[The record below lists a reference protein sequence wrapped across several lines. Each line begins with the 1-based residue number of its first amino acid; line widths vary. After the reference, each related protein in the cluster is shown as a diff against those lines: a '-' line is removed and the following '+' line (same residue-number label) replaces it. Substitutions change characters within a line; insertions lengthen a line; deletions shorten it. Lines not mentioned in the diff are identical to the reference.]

1 MTTAV
6 SKKIIEYY
14 TVEGC
19 AFNLSDE
26 RASRT
31 IEEFGKY
38 LFTVATTEGVEV
50 SDIIKK
56 RICKTLK
63 EQVLVY
69 ETYRNVLRFVLH
81 ILENISM
88 ADRIN
93 KRAFTKL
100 SENIAISEVY
110 IDYIKYMLRFMES
123 MALEEC
129 NGKHIVQNF
138 YDNFL
143 LNDTSR
149 KFLVKKSNENV
160 TAVED
165 NLKRTNKVLPE
176 NFGFVDGVCKYM
188 AKLYQENVEI
198 LETNKY
204 FYNLNKATGIAITDS
219 TGKSFSKNLFELA
232 NIAEKAVKGMRI
244 KKSEKALVIENIT
257 HSAKFVRSVREV
269 ILLEEAN
276 SNSYSLSK
284 AEAINLT
291 DNTSKAIK
299 TLYNANIKTVENQNN
314 KIDKLSLETIAF
326 SEVYF
331 DYISYMLNFIES
343 FALKDDVS
351 KELLRGIRETIAIAE
366 QAKKRICKMSNE
378 ADIILTDK
386 TRKEI
391 SKSVVELSKI
401 VETVAKQIKVNQSE
415 VVTMVDGIKNCTKF
429 IRDIV
434 EDITLVENNSKHYE
448 INKFYRV
455 DIKEAVKKNIHTI
468 LSESFSLKD
477 EFVRKFLA
485 KLKFDENIS
494 LADNISKH
502 CGINKNELVDVSE
515 AFIRACNAILSNIA
529 ITSGEMSLAEFI
541 KTIDTPPEY
550 DNFVDYKVGDYEYQR
565 ALVRFIIESV
575 AAQAEPILY
584 DAEIHVDIDDINDKG
599 TVIITDT
606 EAVTKVYY
614 NKSYYTAPEVQIT
627 LRGGNTGTG
636 ASTPILIST
645 DLADAKGR
653 YFEVEIRDSSWN
665 RAQGTISWTSKGY

>member
-26 RASRT
+26 RASRAV
-31 IEEFGKY
+31 EEFGKY
-38 LFTVATTEGVEV
+38 LFTAETTEGLEV
-50 SDIIKK
+50 SCIAKK
-56 RICKTLK
+56 AIGKTLK
-63 EQVLVY
+63 EHVLVY

-88 ADRIN
+88 ADRTN
-93 KRAFTKL
+93 KRVFTKL

-123 MALEEC
+123 FSLEEYD
-129 NGKHIVQNF
+129 GKHIAQNF
-138 YDNFL
+138 YDNL
-143 LNDTSR
+143 SLNDTSR
-149 KFLVKKSNENV
+149 KLIVKKSNENIPI
-160 TAVED
+160 VED
-165 NLKRTNKVLPE
+165 SLKRTNKVLSE
-176 NFGFVDGVCKYM
+176 SFGLVDGVRKCM

-219 TGKSFSKNLFELA
+219 AGKSFSKNLFELA
-232 NIAEKAVKGMRI
+232 NIAEQAVKGIRI
-244 KKSEKALVIENIT
+244 NKSEKALVIENIT
-257 HSAKFVRSVREV
+257 RSAKFVRSVSEV
-269 ILLEEAN
+269 MLLEETN
-276 SNSYSLSK
+276 SNSYSLNK
-284 AEAINLT
+284 AEVISLT

-299 TLYNANIKTVENQNN
+299 TFYNANIKTVETQNN

-351 KELLRGIRETIAIAE
+351 KELSRGINEIIAVAD
-366 QAKKRICKMSNE
+366 QAKKRICKMNNE
-378 ADIILTDK
+378 AAIILTDK
-386 TRKEI
+386 TGKAI
-391 SKSVVELSKI
+391 SKSVVELSHI
-401 VETVAKQIKVNQSE
+401 VETVAKQITVNQSE
-415 VVTMVDGIKNCTKF
+415 VITMVDGIKNCTKF
-429 IRDIV
+429 IRDVV
-434 EDITLVENNSKHYE
+434 EDISVTESNSKLYG
-448 INKFYRV
+448 INKSYRV
-455 DIKEAVKKNIHTI
+455 AINEVVKKNIHTVS
-468 LSESFSLKD
+468 SESFSLND

-485 KLKFDENIS
+485 KLRFDENIS
-494 LADNISKH
+494 FADNISKQY
-502 CGINKNELVDVSE
+502 GINKNELIVVSE

-529 ITSGEMSLAEFI
+529 IKSGEMSLAEFI
-541 KTIDTPPEY
+541 KAIDTPPEY

-584 DAEIHVDIDDINDKG
+584 DAAIHVDIDDINDKG

-614 NKSYYTAPEVQIT
+614 NKNYYTAPEVQIT

-636 ASTPILIST
+636 ALTPILIST
-645 DLADAKGR
+645 DLSDAKGR